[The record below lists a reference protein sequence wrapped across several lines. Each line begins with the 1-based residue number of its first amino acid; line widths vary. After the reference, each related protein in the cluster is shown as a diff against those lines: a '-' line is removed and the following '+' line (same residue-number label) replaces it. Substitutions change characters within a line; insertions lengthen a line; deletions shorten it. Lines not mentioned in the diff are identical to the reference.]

1 MFSKANSRG
10 LFCNTIVQKKSPGR
24 LISGSFPRTSLMVQ
38 NVYEKLTIWLV
49 AVVGSEYNFCPT
61 CRFKITQPILIF
73 LPLDA
78 PTLHSKYYKFID
90 PKLCHVFAIFQS
102 GFTSLKIISFLC
114 KKIDLLLALIFLHEN
129 LDWKCNI

>member
-1 MFSKANSRG
+1 MMFQGKAPWKVPERSY
-10 LFCNTIVQKKSPGR
+10 PG
-24 LISGSFPRTSLMVQ
+24 TSLMVQ

-49 AVVGSEYNFCPT
+49 AVVGSKYNFCPT
-61 CRFKITQPILIF
+61 CRFQITQPLLIF

-102 GFTSLKIISFLC
+102 GFTSLKIIFFNNFL
-114 KKIDLLLALIFLHEN
+114 A
-129 LDWKCNI
+129 